1 MSIRRFADFAAGLS
15 NADVPPDT
23 LHAAKRAVIDWFAS
37 TLPGGMV
44 PPATMLVE
52 AFADSSGTALLYP
65 SGRTT
70 DARTAAFINGAAA
83 HTIEFDDIYR
93 DGLYHPAAPVISAV
107 MAVAQA
113 LGLGGDAFLRAVIA
127 GYEVSNRMAVAV
139 NPAHY
144 EYWHTTG
151 TIGTFGAAA
160 GAGVALG
167 LDGETIGHAMANAG
181 TLAAGLQQA
190 FRADAMAKPLHTAH
204 AAQTGVILAMA
215 AEKGVTGAMDI
226 LEGERGFGA
235 AMCRNGIATDGPD
248 WEAAADALA
257 SSFTIE
263 RMTFKNHAACGHT
276 HPAIDGV
283 LAIRNENALTA
294 DDIAQIKVETF
305 QKAVEICGNA
315 DPRTIFEAK
324 FSLPYCAAMA
334 MTTGR
339 VRMEAFSDDWLKNQ
353 PIRTL
358 IEKIEVADADDL
370 SAEFPKRRAARIHI
384 EATDGRRFEHY
395 SPTRKG
401 DPDNPL
407 TDDELAEKF
416 LELCGPVLGATGAGV
431 LLGALWRLE
440 EAADMVSLPIDM
452 VPATAAQ

>member
-1 MSIRRFADFAAGLS
+1 MIIRRFADYAAGIR
-15 NADVPPDT
+15 DT
-23 LHAAKRAVIDWFAS
+23 ALPESTVHAAKRAVIDWFSS
-37 TLPGGMV
+37 TLRGGLE
-44 PPATMLVE
+44 PPATMLTE
-52 AFADSSGTALLYP
+52 AFADGAGPALLYP

-70 DARTAAFINGAAA
+70 DPRTAAFINGAAA

-107 MAVAQA
+107 LAVAQA
-113 LGLGGDAFLRAVIA
+113 RGLTGDAFLRSVIA

-160 GAGVALG
+160 GAGVVLG
-167 LDGETIGHAMANAG
+167 LDGDTIGHAMANAG

-235 AMCRNGIATDGPD
+235 AMCNNPN
-248 WEAAADALA
+248 WQEAADDLGK
-257 SSFTIE
+257 SFTIE

-283 LAIRNENALTA
+283 LAIRNEHGLVEG
-294 DDIAQIKVETF
+294 DIAHIRIETF
-305 QKAVEICGNA
+305 QKAVEICGNR
-315 DPRTIFEAK
+315 DPQTVFEAK
-324 FSLPYCAAMA
+324 FSLPYAVAIA

-339 VRMEAFSDDWLKNQ
+339 ARMDAFSGDWLKNQ
-353 PIRTL
+353 PLRSL
-358 IEKIEVADADDL
+358 IEKVEVVSADDL
-370 SAEFPKRRAARIHI
+370 SAEFPKRRAARINI
-384 EATDGRRFEHY
+384 ETTDGRHFEHY

-416 LELCGPVLGATGAGV
+416 NELTDPVLGTAGAAA
-431 LLGALWRLE
+431 LLEALWRLD
-440 EAADMVSLPIDM
+440 AAGDLVSLPIDM
-452 VPATAAQ
+452 AQAAAQ